1 LIPQKIQDSG
11 AKFSEEESRTVK
23 KFILEGRLNG
33 LDLAPREFQHYNNT
47 LSQIGQERA
56 QFFGKVRVSLLLNL
70 EHFCKH
76 HNNNWNKTT
85 SANIFAL
92 TVT

>member
-1 LIPQKIQDSG
+1 M
-11 AKFSEEESRTVK
+11 KFSEEESRTVK

-56 QFFGKVRVSLLLNL
+56 QFFGKVRVSI
-70 EHFCKH
+70 FIFGGISFASQI
-76 HNNNWNKTT
+76 NNHLSTINKSICT
-85 SANIFAL
+85 
-92 TVT
+92 

>member
-1 LIPQKIQDSG
+1 MYLIPQKIQESG

-33 LDLAPREFQHYNNT
+33 LDLAPRDFQHYNNT

-56 QFFGKVRVSLLLNL
+56 QFFGKVRVCFFLIMGIFCYSMETILIFVPNFVVLLL
-70 EHFCKH
+70 
-76 HNNNWNKTT
+76 
-85 SANIFAL
+85 
-92 TVT
+92 